1 MISGEEQIQNLIGII
16 KGHGSRNEDGKLSIT
31 FGTLLTKTHSDALNM
46 TLMKAKRKGNISFD
60 GEILMQGRKVN
71 GRIPEA
77 DDDVQ
82 IVLLNEEVGKS
93 L

>member
-1 MISGEEQIQNLIGII
+1 MISAEEQIQNLIDII
-16 KGHGSRNEDGKLSIT
+16 KQHDTPNEEGKLSIT

-46 TLMKAKRKGNISFD
+46 TLRKAKKKGNISFD
-60 GEILMQGRKVN
+60 GEILMQGRKVD

-82 IVLLNEEVGKS
+82 IVLLNEEVK
-93 L
+93 